1 MKKSSS
7 FPRFTT
13 FGAAILGAG
22 ALVLSGCAA
31 SAPAE
36 LAASG
41 TAAAAPVASA
51 AAGTCGSV
59 PTGTAKD
66 PNGLLAGF
74 PKEIAAGYDLYPYE
88 IRKSAWADFKS
99 KKTEGFTAAIVGMP
113 PASPFIA
120 SMSESI
126 RKSLKAEGVKI
137 VGDFAPDD
145 PSNVPLQLQ
154 QFNEAL
160 ALKPDVIIYTAIAP
174 EPSVDLAKAAHA
186 AGIPL
191 VAAQEPIDSEYAVS
205 VTRNTP
211 LAIAQVTAGTVAA
224 IGGKGNVLRVDGIPG
239 ISVSNFA
246 TMGIDAVLENCP
258 DIKVAGSVTGFFQP
272 ATAQAEVQ
280 KFLATNPAGVD
291 AVLQAGTMGVGIRN
305 AFEESAMEVP
315 PIADDGSSHGFS
327 SWALANPDYPYFG
340 TTTPSVR
347 TGEAVVDVALRIL
360 KGEGPKINQIVQ
372 PSVIVNRENLAKI
385 ADPAWD
391 VNDLADLAGAPEDY
405 QPTERL
411 TNFFAN
417 PGK

>member
-1 MKKSSS
+1 MKKTSS

-13 FGAAILGAG
+13 VGATMLGIG
-22 ALVLSGCAA
+22 ALVLSGCGA

-36 LAASG
+36 PAASG
-41 TAAAAPVASA
+41 TSAPAPAASA

-66 PNGLLAGF
+66 PSGLLADF

-88 IRKSAWADFKS
+88 IRKSAWADYKS
-99 KKTEGFTAAIVGMP
+99 KKTGQFTAAIVGMP

-126 RKSLKAEGVKI
+126 RKTLEAKGVEI
-137 VGDFAPDD
+137 VGEFAPDD

-160 ALKPDVIIYTAIAP
+160 SLKPDVIIYTAIAP

-191 VAAQEPIDSEYAVS
+191 VAAQVPIDSEFAVS
-205 VTRNTP
+205 VTRNVP
-211 LAIAQVTAGTVAA
+211 LAIAQVAGGTLHS
-224 IGGKGNVLRVDGIPG
+224 IGGKGNVLRVEGIPG
-239 ISVSNFA
+239 IPTSTFA
-246 TMGIDAVLENCP
+246 NLGFDAVLENCP
-258 DIKVAGSVTGFFQP
+258 DVKIAGTVTGFFQP
-272 ATAQAEVQ
+272 ATAQTEVQ

-305 AFEESAMEVP
+305 AFEESGMEVP
-315 PIADDGSSHGFS
+315 PIADDGSSQGFS
-327 SWALANPDYPYFG
+327 SWALAHSDYPFYG

-360 KGEGPKINQIVQ
+360 KGEGPKINQIVE
-372 PSVIVNRENLAKI
+372 PSVVVTRENLADV

-391 VNDLADLAGAPEDY
+391 VNDLTDLAGAPEDY
-405 QPTERL
+405 LPTERL
-411 TNFFAN
+411 NNFFVN

>member
-31 SAPAE
+31 STPAE
-36 LAASG
+36 PAASG
-41 TAAAAPVASA
+41 AAAAAPVASA

-66 PNGLLAGF
+66 PSGLLAGF

-126 RKSLKAEGVKI
+126 RKTLKAEGVEI
-137 VGDFAPDD
+137 VGEFAPDD

-160 ALKPDVIIYTAIAP
+160 SLKPDVIIYTAIAP

-191 VAAQEPIDSEYAVS
+191 VAAQVPIDSEYAVS

-211 LAIAQVTAGTVAA
+211 LAIAQVTAGTVGA

-239 ISVSNFA
+239 IPVSTFA
-246 TMGIDAVLENCP
+246 TLGIDAVLENCP

-327 SWALANPDYPYFG
+327 SWALASPDYPYFG

-360 KGEGPKINQIVQ
+360 KGEGPKINQIVE
-372 PSVIVNRENLAKI
+372 PSVVVNRENLAKI
-385 ADPAWD
+385 ADPSWD
-391 VNDLADLAGAPEDY
+391 VNDLKDLAGAPEDY
-405 QPTERL
+405 LPTERL
-411 TNFFAN
+411 NNFFAN